1 MNRKQAAMA
10 VVNVD
15 LLDYWSKGGILE
27 YDIKDPNGN
36 VVSTHK
42 VTKDIHLR
50 DLSKYR
56 RVDTISTCVHTPA
69 CPFFRDVRNE
79 LKKEL

>member
-50 DLSKYR
+50 DR
-56 RVDTISTCVHTPA
+56 A
-69 CPFFRDVRNE
+69 
-79 LKKEL
+79 LKPD